1 MIDTVFYRS
10 RPCYESLNWPFDNF
24 NLKDYMVSIGPF
36 ASIYALYPKSAV
48 VNLQLTDVNDCIT
61 VLNGSG
67 MEIFR
72 INWNFTLNQIVKVGF
87 TRDSKLIMVL
97 KTGICRLYYNYQGDF
112 NEYDLKLGTIKD
124 ARFSLNGDFA
134 VQTHSNKFAYIP
146 NIQDPS
152 PVIFQQLETEDVE
165 PYHITTWTFTASK
178 GPSETAATHGE
189 FQDSVRFFIFTTTGI
204 SILTSTST
212 EPILLNHAFLQSVH
226 LVSISPNQ
234 NFAALYAANSIYILD
249 GEFNDLL
256 IQHENVSNVS
266 DLRWCSNDVVVY
278 TCNNSLNVLGPTLE
292 TLKFYTSGTPYLHAE
307 IDGLYYLT
315 NDGLNFF
322 SRVSNIT
329 EETFKIGSSSPS
341 SVLLDS
347 IEYLDRRSPKAN
359 DLLEVIMDDLVLA
372 VDGCIRAASEEFDVY
387 WQKNLLRAAAFGK
400 VNLDLYDSTEFVQTC
415 NYLRILNIIRAPDK
429 GIFMTYNQ
437 LQEFGIEKLIDVL
450 LLRQLHYLC
459 LKICDFLD
467 LPNFKI
473 MTDWASC
480 KLKYSTN
487 SSDDELLSLI
497 VTKLE
502 KEKID
507 WTSLSYVAHNE
518 GRTTLA
524 KNFLT
529 YEPSTSKKVR
539 FLLDVGDGNY
549 DELEYALTISD
560 EDSDADSILLILLQ
574 LHGTLT
580 NVEFFKIINDKPS
593 AIGVLKSYFYQ
604 FDDTML
610 ENFMFQDDDII
621 GQILLE
627 NNMAKKTVL
636 MNRSKYTQ
644 FLQSPTNNFNK
655 VEQVQLDLRNT
666 FANIVAGEP
675 IIKTLEKII
684 VVDLKKAQNVASKLN
699 VTSRQFAMCVLQTL
713 APIAAKH
720 PELYDFANSKHG
732 KVLKFE
738 TYFREL
744 LKRGEKRQAGLYLKS
759 CKDMASREK
768 IKAYIQCGM
777 WKEAVQEAAY
787 RKDTDILTQMR
798 DSRTG
803 WESKLASEELQ
814 RLA

>member
-1 MIDTVFYRS
+1 M
-10 RPCYESLNWPFDNF
+10 
-24 NLKDYMVSIGPF
+24 
-36 ASIYALYPKSAV
+36 
-48 VNLQLTDVNDCIT
+48 
-61 VLNGSG
+61 
-67 MEIFR
+67 
-72 INWNFTLNQIVKVGF
+72 
-87 TRDSKLIMVL
+87 
-97 KTGICRLYYNYQGDF
+97 
-112 NEYDLKLGTIKD
+112 
-124 ARFSLNGDFA
+124 
-134 VQTHSNKFAYIP
+134 
-146 NIQDPS
+146 
-152 PVIFQQLETEDVE
+152 
-165 PYHITTWTFTASK
+165 
-178 GPSETAATHGE
+178 
-189 FQDSVRFFIFTTTGI
+189 
-204 SILTSTST
+204 
-212 EPILLNHAFLQSVH
+212 
-226 LVSISPNQ
+226 
-234 NFAALYAANSIYILD
+234 
-249 GEFNDLL
+249 
-256 IQHENVSNVS
+256 
-266 DLRWCSNDVVVY
+266 
-278 TCNNSLNVLGPTLE
+278 
-292 TLKFYTSGTPYLHAE
+292 
-307 IDGLYYLT
+307 
-315 NDGLNFF
+315 
-322 SRVSNIT
+322 
-329 EETFKIGSSSPS
+329 
-341 SVLLDS
+341 
-347 IEYLDRRSPKAN
+347 
-359 DLLEVIMDDLVLA
+359 
-372 VDGCIRAASEEFDVY
+372 
-387 WQKNLLRAAAFGK
+387 
-400 VNLDLYDSTEFVQTC
+400 
-415 NYLRILNIIRAPDK
+415 
-429 GIFMTYNQ
+429 
-437 LQEFGIEKLIDVL
+437 
-450 LLRQLHYLC
+450 
-459 LKICDFLD
+459 
-467 LPNFKI
+467 
-473 MTDWASC
+473 
-480 KLKYSTN
+480 
-487 SSDDELLSLI
+487 
-497 VTKLE
+497 
-502 KEKID
+502 
-507 WTSLSYVAHNE
+507 
-518 GRTTLA
+518 
-524 KNFLT
+524 
-529 YEPSTSKKVR
+529 
-539 FLLDVGDGNY
+539 
-549 DELEYALTISD
+549 TISD